1 MKYIINTGKP
11 KDCKAEI
18 LSCIK
23 NKKDKSGS
31 EIKTWDLKNDSDDKD
46 NKLLVHTT
54 DAWAEV
60 GCLSL
65 DVDEDNNCLDVKF
78 YYWKSYP
85 QDKRTDKEKFYLYG
99 RFTELLLSHFG
110 SAYTNLK
117 IVP

>member
-1 MKYIINTGKP
+1 MKYVINTSKP
-11 KDCKAEI
+11 KECKAEI

-23 NKKDKSGS
+23 KQKDKSGS
-31 EIKTWDLKNDSDDKD
+31 EIKTWELRNDPDDED

-54 DAWAEV
+54 DAWSDV

-65 DVDEDNNCLDVKF
+65 DVDEENKCIDVKF

-85 QDKRTDKEKFYLYG
+85 EDKRTKKEKFYLYG
-99 RFTELLLSHFG
+99 RFTELLLAHFG
-110 SAYTNLK
+110 SAYTNVK

>member
-1 MKYIINTGKP
+1 MKYFINTGNPQK
-11 KDCKAEI
+11 CKAEI

-23 NKKDKSGS
+23 DKKDKSGA
-31 EIKTWDLKNDSDDKD
+31 EIKTWDLKNDSNDKD

-54 DAWAEV
+54 DAWDLV

-65 DVDEDNNCLDVKF
+65 NVDEENKCIEVKF

-85 QDKRTDKEKFYLYG
+85 KERRTNKEGFYLYG
-99 RFTELLLSHFG
+99 RFTELLLVHF
-110 SAYTNLK
+110 STTFSSVK